1 MENTNTLKTVTY
13 KKSKVRLTPV
23 DYIMYGIMFLFIII
37 ELYPYWF
44 VVIGAFSDG
53 NDYGAGGVYLLP
65 RVLSLDSFRV
75 VFNDNKLYMTL
86 GVTVARTVLGTAT
99 SLLFTAMVSYAMHSN
114 DLVGKPVFY
123 WINIFTMFF
132 GGGLIPYYL
141 VIVNLGLYDNFLV
154 YIIPGLYGVYNMIII
169 STFYKGISNE
179 LREAALIDGASE
191 IRVFLRI
198 YLPLSKPVLATVG
211 MWIAVGHWNSYYDV
225 MIYTFSKELQTLQYY
240 LMQIILRS
248 STPENAGTLPPE
260 VLDDTLP
267 ITISYAS
274 IVFASIP
281 VLLLYPVIQKICFAQ
296 GITAGA
302 IKG

>member
-1 MENTNTLKTVTY
+1 MENRIQTVAY
-13 KKSKVRLTPV
+13 KKPKIKIDAIDVILYAV
-23 DYIMYGIMFLFIII
+23 MFIFLII

-44 VVIGAFSDG
+44 VLIGAFSDG

-65 RVLSLDSFRV
+65 RVLSIDSFRV
-75 VFNDNKLYMTL
+75 VFNDTRLYATL

-99 SLLFTAMVSYAMHSN
+99 SLLFTAMVSYGMHSN
-114 DLVGKPVFY
+114 DLIGKPVFY

-132 GGGLIPYYL
+132 GGGLIPFYL
-141 VIVNLGLYDNFLV
+141 VIVNLGLYDNFFV

-179 LREAALIDGASE
+179 LREAALIDGADE
-191 IRVFLRI
+191 FTVFLRI
-198 YLPLSKPVLATVG
+198 FLPLSKPVLATVG

-225 MIYTFSKELQTLQYY
+225 MIYTFSKELHTLQYY
-240 LMQIILRS
+240 LMQIIMKS

-260 VLDDTLP
+260 VLNNTLP

-274 IVFASIP
+274 IVFASLP
-281 VLLLYPVIQKICFAQ
+281 VLMLYPVIQKICFSQ

-302 IKG
+302 VKG

>member
-1 MENTNTLKTVTY
+1 MENRIQPVAY
-13 KKSKVRLTPV
+13 KKPKIKIDAIDVILYAV
-23 DYIMYGIMFLFIII
+23 MFIFLII

-44 VVIGAFSDG
+44 VLIGAFSDG

-65 RVLSLDSFRV
+65 RVLSIDSFRV
-75 VFNDNKLYMTL
+75 VFNDTRLYATL

-99 SLLFTAMVSYAMHSN
+99 SLLFTAMVSYGMHSN
-114 DLVGKPVFY
+114 DLIGKPVFY

-132 GGGLIPYYL
+132 GGGLIPFYL
-141 VIVNLGLYDNFLV
+141 VIVNLGLYDNFFV

-179 LREAALIDGASE
+179 LREAALIDGADE
-191 IRVFLRI
+191 FTVFLRI
-198 YLPLSKPVLATVG
+198 FLPLSKPVLATVG

-225 MIYTFSKELQTLQYY
+225 MIYTFSKELHTLQYY
-240 LMQIILRS
+240 LMQIIMKS

-260 VLDDTLP
+260 VLNNTLP

-274 IVFASIP
+274 IVFASLP
-281 VLLLYPVIQKICFAQ
+281 VLMLYPVIQKICFSQ

-302 IKG
+302 VKG

>member
-1 MENTNTLKTVTY
+1 MENVLQTVKY
-13 KKSKVRLTPV
+13 KKKKIKLTGV
-23 DYIMYGIMFLFIII
+23 DYILYAVMFLFIII
-37 ELYPYWF
+37 KLYPYWF

-53 NDYGAGGVYLLP
+53 NDYGAGGVYLFP
-65 RVLSLDSFRV
+65 RVFSLDSFRV
-75 VFNDNKLYMTL
+75 VFNDTKLYATL
-86 GVTVARTVLGTAT
+86 GITVARTVIGTTT
-99 SLLFTAMVSYAMHSN
+99 SLLFTSMVAYGMHSK
-114 DLVGKPVFY
+114 DLIGKPIFY

-169 STFYKGISNE
+169 STYYKEISNE

-191 IRVFLRI
+191 FTVFLRI
-198 YLPLSKPVLATVG
+198 YFPLSKPILATVG

-248 STPENAGTLPPE
+248 STPENAGTLPPG
-260 VLDDTLP
+260 VLENTLP

-274 IVFASIP
+274 IIFASVP
-281 VLLLYPVIQKICFAQ
+281 VLLMYPVIQKICFAQ

-302 IKG
+302 VKG

>member
-1 MENTNTLKTVTY
+1 MEKVLQTVKY
-13 KKSKVRLTPV
+13 KKKKIKLTGV
-23 DYIMYGIMFLFIII
+23 DYILYAVMLLFIII

-53 NDYGAGGVYLLP
+53 NDYGAGGVYLFP
-65 RVLSLDSFRV
+65 RVFSLDSFRV
-75 VFNDNKLYMTL
+75 VFNDTKLYATL
-86 GVTVARTVLGTAT
+86 GITVARTVIGTAT
-99 SLLFTAMVSYAMHSN
+99 SLLFTSMVAYGMHSK
-114 DLVGKPVFY
+114 DLVAKPVFY

-169 STFYKGISNE
+169 STYYKEISNE

-191 IRVFLRI
+191 FTVFLRI
-198 YLPLSKPVLATVG
+198 YFPLSKPILATVG

-248 STPENAGTLPPE
+248 STPENAGTLPPG
-260 VLDDTLP
+260 VLENTLP

-274 IVFASIP
+274 IIFASVP
-281 VLLLYPVIQKICFAQ
+281 VLLMYPIIQKICFAQ

-302 IKG
+302 VKG